1 MPIQVQYAGA
11 DEAVVVRVQRPSWQQ
26 FISY

>member
-1 MPIQVQYAGA
+1 MPIQVHYASA
-11 DEAVVVRVQRPSWQQ
+11 EEAVVVRVQRPAWQQ